1 MIRADTSR
9 RCTGC
14 PEIRDEPWAGERQ
27 VAHRCMAEGPQQG
40 RVVGF
45 DQAWNNLV
53 PAWCPRRLRREYPR
67 VDASDNAHDS
77 RTTLL
82 SDSNRFAGLESVKDG
97 GDDQYGLPE
106 GTPLGLQPPERFES
120 RGAVHPGAMDAP
132 MEQTRAEASARWKQ
146 LRERLEKEV
155 RKRGNG

>member
-9 RCTGC
+9 TCAGC
-14 PEIRDEPWAGERQ
+14 SEIRDEPWAGERET
-27 VAHRCMAEGPQQG
+27 AYRCMAAGPQQG

-45 DQAWNNLV
+45 DKAWNNLI

-82 SDSNRFAGLESVKDG
+82 SDSARYAGPESALDEG
-97 GDDQYGLPE
+97 GGRYGLPE
-106 GTPLGLQPPERFES
+106 GTPLGLQPPEIYGS
-120 RGAVHPGAMDAP
+120 RGAVHPGAAEAP
-132 MEQTRAEASARWKQ
+132 KEVTRAAANVRWKQ
-146 LRERLEKEV
+146 LREQLEKEV
-155 RKRGNG
+155 KRRGNG